1 MKKLAHTVKLS
12 DKKSAKAKAKAA
24 KKDLPDIIYLGQQRL
39 KS

>member
-1 MKKLAHTVKLS
+1 MKKLVHTLKPS
-12 DKKSAKAKAKAA
+12 DKKLAKAKAA

>member
-1 MKKLAHTVKLS
+1 MKKLAHTVKPR
-12 DKKSAKAKAKAA
+12 DKKSAKAKAA

>member
-1 MKKLAHTVKLS
+1 MKKLAHTVKPS
-12 DKKSAKAKAKAA
+12 DKKSAKAKAA